1 MASSHTLVVPRASQS
16 AIVSGQIACGAHLC
30 KLTKRYLEPSLCLG
44 SELIR
49 STTSL
54 RSAQSCFLPSTQ
66 TLKGQPQRE
75 APGVVSWRRIKKE
88 SGFVSAAALFPFLEK
103 RKDKEVV
110 KRELLA
116 AIQPLDRGAQATADD
131 LANID
136 KIARELES
144 LNPTKEPLKLSLLNG
159 KWRLVYTTSETV
171 LRKQWPKILRPN
183 GPIYQAI
190 NTDTLR
196 AQNLETWPFFNQ
208 VTANLSPLT
217 AKKVAVN
224 FDYFKI
230 GGLISVK
237 MPERARGELE
247 ITYLDDEVRVSRG
260 DKGSLFVLLMDDPT
274 YRVPT

>member
-30 KLTKRYLEPSLCLG
+30 KLTKRYLEPSLCLE

-54 RSAQSCFLPSTQ
+54 RSAKSCFLPSTQ
-66 TLKGQPQRE
+66 TLKGQQQRE
-75 APGVVSWRRIKKE
+75 SAGVVSWRRIKKE
-88 SGFVSAAALFPFLEK
+88 SGFVAAAALFPFLEK

-230 GGLISVK
+230 GGLDS
-237 MPERARGELE
+237 GL
-247 ITYLDDEVRVSRG
+247 
-260 DKGSLFVLLMDDPT
+260 
-274 YRVPT
+274 